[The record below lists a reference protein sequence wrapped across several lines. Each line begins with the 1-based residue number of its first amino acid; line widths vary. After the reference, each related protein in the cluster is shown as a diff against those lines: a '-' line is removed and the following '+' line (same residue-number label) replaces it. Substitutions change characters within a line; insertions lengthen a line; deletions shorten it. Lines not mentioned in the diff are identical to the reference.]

1 LDFFFNFNLFSH
13 TTLFS
18 TPNAQRKNPP
28 LAPCVLSQRT
38 TWQKNKTHKKG
49 KGEEDASLSLAFTR
63 RKIFAFFKDHYSYD
77 DFQYGQVPYVGVPF
91 QPNHLRCIIE
101 ERWKVS

>member
-1 LDFFFNFNLFSH
+1 VAKEQN
-13 TTLFS
+13 T
-18 TPNAQRKNPP
+18 QERK
-28 LAPCVLSQRT
+28 RT
-38 TWQKNKTHKKG
+38 RKRF
-49 KGEEDASLSLAFTR
+49 AFTR